1 MLFRYTILVV
11 SVFAL
16 SLMIISA
23 RAQTADEDRQ
33 AVAADQQE
41 LDEAYKQLQ
50 KDRIAG
56 NAAGVEVDED
66 NVFSAQ
72 QDFRTDEKR
81 TIEDDQEAIAG
92 DEENLEKLSAQL
104 QIDQKDNVEAMVTD
118 KRNIATMQ
126 NKLQLDKRQMI
137 ADDALEVSKDQ
148 LAFDNEN
155 RQLQQDLLESG
166 SIAGNVDTVEGDEEN
181 VKESALILKDAQSK
195 LETDQA
201 Y

>member
-92 DEENLEKLSAQL
+92 DEENLEKLLRNYKLIRKITS
-104 QIDQKDNVEAMVTD
+104 
-118 KRNIATMQ
+118 KRW
-126 NKLQLDKRQMI
+126 
-137 ADDALEVSKDQ
+137 
-148 LAFDNEN
+148 
-155 RQLQQDLLESG
+155 
-166 SIAGNVDTVEGDEEN
+166 
-181 VKESALILKDAQSK
+181 
-195 LETDQA
+195 
-201 Y
+201 